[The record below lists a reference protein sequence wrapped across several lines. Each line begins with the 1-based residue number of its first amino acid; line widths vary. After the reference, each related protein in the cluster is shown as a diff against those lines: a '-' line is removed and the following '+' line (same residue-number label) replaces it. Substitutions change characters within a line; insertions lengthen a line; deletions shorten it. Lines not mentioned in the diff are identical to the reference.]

1 MQGPLPEARYSSL
14 FFFHPY
20 LTFLAILNFYISFHF
35 LELMVHESG
44 CTGVRPPPGAAPRR
58 VEQDFM
64 TCEKCSAAFTLFDEL
79 QVHILT
85 AHFEDSEKFT
95 LFGGSG
101 FPK

>member
-1 MQGPLPEARYSSL
+1 MLGKELRDHENRCGAVTEVCQKCKGRFPRR
-14 FFFHPY
+14 
-20 LTFLAILNFYISFHF
+20 
-35 LELMVHESG
+35 ELMIHESG